1 MVIEDMEIFQSSG
14 TGLERWLCLVLAIL
28 RVLMA
33 QTKEEVVL
41 SRIQE
46 LGIRLHVFKVQETD
60 IPEAYKSKI
69 AAMSP
74 EYIIAW

>member
-1 MVIEDMEIFQSSG
+1 M
-14 TGLERWLCLVLAIL
+14 CLVLSIL

-46 LGIRLHVFKVQETD
+46 LGIKLHVFKIQEND
-60 IPEAYKSKI
+60 IPEAYRSKI
-69 AAMSP
+69 AALSP